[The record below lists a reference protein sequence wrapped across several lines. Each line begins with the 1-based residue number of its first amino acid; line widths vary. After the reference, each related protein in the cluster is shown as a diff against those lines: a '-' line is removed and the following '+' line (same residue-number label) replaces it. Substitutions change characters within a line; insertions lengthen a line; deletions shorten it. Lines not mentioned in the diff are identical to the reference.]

1 MDNKK
6 IAGMRIGEP
15 IIGRV
20 VRCAKLN
27 VRKDPDADAEILG
40 TIPAGAEVMIDE
52 GESTDDF
59 YNVCAASGFEGFCMK
74 QFVEVSAVSYTH
86 LTLPTI
92 GG

>member
-74 QFVEVSAVSYTH
+74 QFVEVSE
-86 LTLPTI
+86 
-92 GG
+92 

>member
-59 YNVCAASGFEGFCMK
+59 YNVCAALGFEGFCMK
-74 QFVEVSAVSYTH
+74 QFVEVSE
-86 LTLPTI
+86 
-92 GG
+92 

>member
-6 IAGMRIGEP
+6 VAGMRIGEP
-15 IIGRV
+15 VIGRV

-27 VRKDPDADAEILG
+27 VRKDQDADAEILG

-52 GESTDDF
+52 SESTDDF

-74 QFVEVSAVSYTH
+74 QFVEV
-86 LTLPTI
+86 
-92 GG
+92 

>member
-6 IAGMRIGEP
+6 VAGMRIGEP
-15 IIGRV
+15 VIGRV

-74 QFVEVSAVSYTH
+74 QFVEVSE
-86 LTLPTI
+86 
-92 GG
+92 

>member
-6 IAGMRIGEP
+6 VAGMRIGEP
-15 IIGRV
+15 VIGRV

-27 VRKDPDADAEILG
+27 VRRDPDADAEILG

-52 GESTDDF
+52 SESTDDF

-74 QFVEVSAVSYTH
+74 QFVEV
-86 LTLPTI
+86 
-92 GG
+92 

>member
-6 IAGMRIGEP
+6 VAGMRIGEP
-15 IIGRV
+15 VIGRV

-52 GESTDDF
+52 SESTDDF
-59 YNVCAASGFEGFCMK
+59 YNACAASGFEGFCMK
-74 QFVEVSAVSYTH
+74 QFVEV
-86 LTLPTI
+86 
-92 GG
+92 

>member
-40 TIPAGAEVMIDE
+40 TIPAGTEVMIDE

-74 QFVEVSAVSYTH
+74 QFVEVSE
-86 LTLPTI
+86 
-92 GG
+92 

>member
-6 IAGMRIGEP
+6 VAGMRIGEP
-15 IIGRV
+15 VIGRV

-52 GESTDDF
+52 SESTDDF

-74 QFVEVSAVSYTH
+74 QFVEVSE
-86 LTLPTI
+86 
-92 GG
+92 

>member
-6 IAGMRIGEP
+6 VAGMRIGEP

-74 QFVEVSAVSYTH
+74 QFVEV
-86 LTLPTI
+86 
-92 GG
+92 

>member
-6 IAGMRIGEP
+6 VAGMRIGEP

-52 GESTDDF
+52 SESTDDF

-74 QFVEVSAVSYTH
+74 QFVEVSE
-86 LTLPTI
+86 
-92 GG
+92 

>member
-6 IAGMRIGEP
+6 VAGMRIGEP
-15 IIGRV
+15 VIGRV

-52 GESTDDF
+52 SESTDEF

-74 QFVEVSAVSYTH
+74 QFVEV
-86 LTLPTI
+86 
-92 GG
+92 

>member
-6 IAGMRIGEP
+6 VAGMRIGEP

-74 QFVEVSAVSYTH
+74 QFVEVSE
-86 LTLPTI
+86 
-92 GG
+92 

>member
-6 IAGMRIGEP
+6 VAGMRIGEP
-15 IIGRV
+15 VIGRV

-40 TIPAGAEVMIDE
+40 TIPAGVEVMIDE
-52 GESTDDF
+52 SESTDDF

-74 QFVEVSAVSYTH
+74 QFVEV
-86 LTLPTI
+86 
-92 GG
+92 

>member
-6 IAGMRIGEP
+6 VAGMRIGEP
-15 IIGRV
+15 VIGRV

-74 QFVEVSAVSYTH
+74 QFVEV
-86 LTLPTI
+86 
-92 GG
+92 

>member
-20 VRCAKLN
+20 VRWAKLN

-52 GESTDDF
+52 SESTDDF

-74 QFVEVSAVSYTH
+74 QFVEVSE
-86 LTLPTI
+86 
-92 GG
+92 